1 MKSIKKL
8 IEEIQIQN
16 GRRMIEE
23 QIERTKRIERDIKS
37 ILMQIEKNTADYTEE
52 EEKDE
57 E

>member
-52 EEKDE
+52 DEKDE